1 MKTNL
6 IGFTLNQLQIFI
18 QDLGQKPFRAQ
29 QIMHWLYKKNVLS
42 LDQMSNLPDAFRA
55 QLAQITT
62 IDLPKI
68 IDIAHSERDK
78 SYKFLLQAHD
88 GKYIESIL
96 MFCND
101 RATLCVSCMIGCPLR
116 CRFCA
121 TGSEL
126 GFIRK
131 LTSAEIIGQVLA
143 VKQYAQE
150 TSITD
155 TISNIVFMGM
165 GEPFLNKEAV
175 GSSIDIL
182 LSDYGFGYSRTR
194 ITIST
199 AGVDANIAQFINKYR
214 VYLAVSLHF
223 TNNELRSKYMPI
235 NDSFPIEKLV
245 DELKKIKLTK
255 RDYILIEYI
264 MIDGVNDSLEHAK
277 QLVRILSF
285 VKTKVNLIPYNPTKS
300 FEAKPSTEER
310 LNAFAKYLQSKSIMA
325 TVRRSA
331 GTDIDGGCGQFAL
344 RMGRD

>member
-6 IGFTLNQLQIFI
+6 IGLTLNQLQKII
-18 QDLGQKPFRAQ
+18 LDLGHKPFRAQ
-29 QIMHWLYKKNVLS
+29 QIMHWLYKKNIMSVE
-42 LDQMSNLPDAFRA
+42 QMSNLPEAFRV
-55 QLAQITT
+55 QYAQIFS
-62 IDLPKI
+62 IDFPKI
-68 IDIAHSERDK
+68 VDVAHSERDK

-88 GKYIESIL
+88 DKYIESIL

-131 LTSAEIIGQVLA
+131 LSSAEIIGQVLA
-143 VKQYAQE
+143 VKQYALE
-150 TSITD
+150 KNITD
-155 TISNIVFMGM
+155 SISNIVFMGM
-165 GEPFLNKEAV
+165 GEPFLNQEAV
-175 GSSIDIL
+175 GSSLDIL

-199 AGVDANIAQFINKYR
+199 AGVDTHIAQFINTYR
-214 VYLAVSLHF
+214 VHLAVSLHF
-223 TNNELRSKYMPI
+223 TNNELRSKYMPV
-235 NDSFPIEKLV
+235 NESFPIEKLI

-264 MIDGVNDSLEHAK
+264 MIDGINDSLEHAK

-300 FEAKPSTEER
+300 FDAKPSTEEH
-310 LNAFAKYLQSKSIMA
+310 LNAFAQYLQSKSIMA
-325 TVRRSA
+325 TIRRSA
-331 GTDIDGGCGQFAL
+331 GTDIEGGCGQFAL
-344 RMGRD
+344 RMGRN